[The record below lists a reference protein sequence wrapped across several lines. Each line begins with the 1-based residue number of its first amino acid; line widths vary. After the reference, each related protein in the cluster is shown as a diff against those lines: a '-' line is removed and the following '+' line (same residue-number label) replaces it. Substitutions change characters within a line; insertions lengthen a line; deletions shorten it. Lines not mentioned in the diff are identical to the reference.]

1 MSPLQFPSVAH
12 YVPLSHSLLSLFV
25 LPPILI
31 CRVFQY
37 YPSNTPSPLLAAAT
51 LSPRSDAH
59 GPTVLVLGHVG
70 TLTPKKCSEEQFQ
83 YQVNPAPMA
92 EPCLCHHPCRN
103 WWCNFLLL
111 HTGYLCVLC
120 KLLLLHDNI
129 LTSFLDEELADETTV
144 NPWSFQGNRVLS
156 LIQTWVLFMQCSSQ
170 GVFSGN
176 TSPSPRAES
185 LLKKMVKVKEL
196 HISLTA
202 ISAWP
207 QSVAQVEFP
216 NS

>member
-1 MSPLQFPSVAH
+1 
-12 YVPLSHSLLSLFV
+12 
-25 LPPILI
+25 
-31 CRVFQY
+31 
-37 YPSNTPSPLLAAAT
+37 
-51 LSPRSDAH
+51 
-59 GPTVLVLGHVG
+59 
-70 TLTPKKCSEEQFQ
+70 
-83 YQVNPAPMA
+83 MA

-129 LTSFLDEELADETTV
+129 LSSFLGEELVDETTV

-176 TSPSPRAES
+176 TSPSPQVLNLCSRKWWKWRSFTSPWLPLVLDLNQWLKWSFPIPRELQSS
-185 LLKKMVKVKEL
+185 LWIFLLQGCNWSVWMIYCLPCNASSWSKCLQQGMSMAMVSSGSHLLAVTNLSK
-196 HISLTA
+196 LTA
-202 ISAWP
+202 AF
-207 QSVAQVEFP
+207 ELM
-216 NS
+216 